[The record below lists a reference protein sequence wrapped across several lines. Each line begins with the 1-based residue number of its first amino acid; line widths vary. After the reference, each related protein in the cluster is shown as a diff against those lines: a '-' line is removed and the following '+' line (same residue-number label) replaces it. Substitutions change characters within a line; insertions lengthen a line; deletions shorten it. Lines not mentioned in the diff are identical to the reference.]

1 MSLGVNTGGRE
12 FGGLSAP
19 RTVLCVLLACG
30 SPPCQDSSA
39 GGERRFWPWTTALQP
54 RGLGKDPCCELHCVP
69 LKDMLKS

>member
-30 SPPCQDSSA
+30 SPRVRTRVQEEKGDSGPGPPHSSLGA
-39 GGERRFWPWTTALQP
+39 WGRALAVSCTVSP
-54 RGLGKDPCCELHCVP
+54 
-69 LKDMLKS
+69 